1 MGEGSGSGS
10 GKTHAAKA
18 HAKWAANGFTA
29 ACCQTRYKTREAL
42 GGALAVGGGKKCI
55 KKTGRK
61 MHCQD
66 GLPVC
71 VCAVF
76 GLWGV
81 NNAQSIGPGG
91 WPANALSE

>member
-42 GGALAVGGGKKCI
+42 RGALAVGGQKVHQENGPENA
-55 KKTGRK
+55 
-61 MHCQD
+61 
-66 GLPVC
+66 LPVC
-71 VCAVF
+71 VRFLDCGEWIMRNPSDVVV
-76 GLWGV
+76 GLQMRSV
-81 NNAQSIGPGG
+81 NN
-91 WPANALSE
+91 LSF